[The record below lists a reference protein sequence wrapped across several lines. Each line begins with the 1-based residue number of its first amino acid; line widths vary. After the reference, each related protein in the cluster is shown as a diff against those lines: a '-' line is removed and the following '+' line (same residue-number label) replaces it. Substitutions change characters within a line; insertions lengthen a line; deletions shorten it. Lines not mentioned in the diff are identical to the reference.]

1 MNISP
6 TIPKSAILKI
16 GASGFLLIA
25 TMVLLL
31 DMPARSE
38 LREEVID

>member
-1 MNISP
+1 
-6 TIPKSAILKI
+6 
-16 GASGFLLIA
+16 LLIA